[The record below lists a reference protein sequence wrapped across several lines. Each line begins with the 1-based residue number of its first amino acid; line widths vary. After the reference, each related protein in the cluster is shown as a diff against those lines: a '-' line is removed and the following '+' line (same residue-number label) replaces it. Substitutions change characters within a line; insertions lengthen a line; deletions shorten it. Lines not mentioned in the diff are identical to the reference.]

1 MKKLS
6 IVICT
11 YNRELYIAESI
22 LAAINQ
28 TTSQEE
34 YQVIV
39 VNNNSKDRTNEICRR
54 LLNEDGLQFDYF
66 IETNQGN
73 SYARNRGI
81 KEATG
86 NIIVFVDD
94 DAIMESDYVTNL
106 LAFYQKHP
114 NVDAAGGRI
123 YPRYEEKKADWLSPV
138 LMPLIAALDMG
149 NKPKA
154 FRWGKFPIGANMS
167 FRKQVFEKIGV
178 FNVNLGRIGMNLQ
191 GGDEKDVFARMRV
204 DNLSIWYCPDAIVH
218 HVIPATRLE
227 DSYIKRMGIGVGE
240 SEYRRT
246 KIIGQ
251 KAFLVA
257 CMKELIKWG
266 ITFALGFI
274 YLISFHI
281 PKAKMLMKF
290 RGWVSK
296 GLFFN
301 DINIKNT

>member
-11 YNRELYIAESI
+11 YNREKYIAESI
-22 LAAINQ
+22 LAALNQ
-28 TTSQEE
+28 TVSQEE

-39 VNNNSKDRTNEICRR
+39 VNNNSKDRTDEICRELMR
-54 LLNEDGLQFDYF
+54 QHQFDYF
-66 IETNQGN
+66 VETNQGN

-81 KEATG
+81 QESTG
-86 NIIVFVDD
+86 AIIVFIDD
-94 DAIMESDYVTNL
+94 DAMMEPDYVKNL
-106 LAFYQKHP
+106 LSFYQTYP

-123 YPRYEEKKADWLSPV
+123 YPRYEEKKAEWLSPV
-138 LMPLIAALDMG
+138 LMPLIAALDLG
-149 NKPKA
+149 NKPQP

-178 FNVNLGRIGMNLQ
+178 FNVDLGRIGTNLQ

-204 DNLSIWYCPDAIVH
+204 DSMSIWYCPNAVVH
-218 HVIPATRLE
+218 HIIPASRLE
-227 DSYIKRMGIGVGE
+227 KSYIKRMGIGVGE

-251 KAFLVA
+251 QAFLVA
-257 CMKELIKWG
+257 CLKECIKWG
-266 ITFALGFI
+266 VTLAMAFMYTILLQF
-274 YLISFHI
+274 
-281 PKAKMLMKF
+281 PKAKMLIQF

-301 DINIKNT
+301 DINLKTT